1 MGQSFGHSLTSDAW
15 VSHFE
20 GSYEGN
26 IQLET
31 KKSPT
36 DLKNFTTLSECR
48 KNYYYK
54 REQFYIMSE
63 SITELGRRFDL
74 EKTLKPYFFWEK
86 SGLNVKKRGTDR
98 LEESSSSQPEDASS
112 SSSNDEDKQ
121 KKKVWFITN
130 LYLVRLWGVM

>member
-1 MGQSFGHSLTSDAW
+1 MAKNTMGQSFGHSLTSDAW

-74 EKTLKPYFFWEK
+74 KNHKFFE
-86 SGLNVKKRGTDR
+86 KKRFDR
-98 LEESSSSQPEDASS
+98 
-112 SSSNDEDKQ
+112 
-121 KKKVWFITN
+121 
-130 LYLVRLWGVM
+130 

>member
-63 SITELGRRFDL
+63 SITELGRRFDQAKNI
-74 EKTLKPYFFWEK
+74 KTIIFLR
-86 SGLNVKKRGTDR
+86 KKWVER
-98 LEESSSSQPEDASS
+98 
-112 SSSNDEDKQ
+112 
-121 KKKVWFITN
+121 
-130 LYLVRLWGVM
+130 